1 MINQIIDDEMEKYA
15 KDYVYD
21 NNVYFLNM
29 MDRWIQRTDYR
40 FPLDIKVLEEN
51 SQMRQ
56 EDVDARFHPI
66 YEHIQTLPEKDRK
79 TARDKTDE
87 EFLKQSRKASQA
99 ESSSKIIYFL
109 KENPEGILKALNA
122 ALYDLMVQAGDE
134 EYEDFYPPEFEI
146 HYFEA
151 MASSTGM
158 SDLQP
163 SSTGKMKMFQG
174 WVAYFSKIS
183 IEFDA
188 KVYKCPAC
196 GQHKEGNGKVCP
208 ECAYQGKLEFIE
220 KESTGH
226 SVQSIGLM
234 ENYED
239 SRGNPAVLEVF
250 LYGKDINAFFPGD
263 RISVLGI
270 VETRGRK
277 IGNEYRIYFAVKS
290 IQVRKLQEY
299 HLSAEE
305 KQRVMAHRK
314 EIKDLVNGFAPEI
327 IGPYDLIK
335 KALLFQLAGSNN
347 VKRNNIHILL
357 IGDPG
362 LGKSE
367 LLRFSSKVSAKGFYI
382 SDASSAGLTASIMDI
397 NGNRAMM
404 PGVLVLGNNG
414 LAAIDEIEKMKKEDR
429 EGIHPALE
437 QGEFTK
443 SKAGLVQTF
452 QTHTSVLAAANPVGS
467 KWDPSRSLIEQIS
480 LEPSLLDRF
489 DAIFILESKI
499 MQDID
504 PISMMHKTDGDISF
518 LRTYI
523 EAAREFPTTMPD
535 ETFREISGL
544 YKSLR
549 EKSGDLSINIRTFES
564 MLRFTEASAKL
575 NFHSECLYSDFLEMR
590 EIMDSWLKQ
599 FNYSMDTI
607 RGTDRSIERWYKDA
621 YIVLKAH
628 KKMSILSLKKE
639 IAIDESNF
647 ARLLSLMRNSGEF
660 YFPSNSEVRVI

>member
-1 MINQIIDDEMEKYA
+1 MYKQIVDGEMEKYA
-15 KDYVYD
+15 KDYVWG
-21 NNVYFLNM
+21 NNTYFLNM

-51 SQMRQ
+51 ASMSQEEVNSRY
-56 EDVDARFHPI
+56 HPI
-66 YEHIQTLPEKDRK
+66 YERIMSLHEKERK
-79 TARDKTDE
+79 TFLDKTDE
-87 EFLKQSRKASQA
+87 AYLKESRKASQA
-99 ESSSKIIYFL
+99 ESSSKILQFL
-109 KENPEGILKALNA
+109 GEEPETILKALNT
-122 ALYDLMVQAGDE
+122 ALYDLMVQKGEE
-134 EYEDFYPPEFEI
+134 EYDDFYPPEFEI
-146 HYFEA
+146 LNFESMEA
-151 MASSTGM
+151 STGM

-163 SSTGKMKMFQG
+163 SSTGKLRMFQG

-183 IEFDA
+183 IEFDI

-196 GQHKEGNGKVCP
+196 GQHKEGNGNVCP
-208 ECAYQGKLEFIE
+208 ECAYRGKLEFLE

-277 IGNEYRIYFAVKS
+277 IGNEYRIYFAVSS

-299 HLSAEE
+299 RLSAEE
-305 KQRVMAHRK
+305 KNRVMASKK
-314 EIKDLVNGFAPEI
+314 EIRDLVNLFAPEI
-327 IGPYDLIK
+327 IGPYDIIK
-335 KALLFQLAGSNN
+335 KALLFQLVGSDN

-404 PGVLVLGNNG
+404 PGVLVLGNHG

-504 PISMMHKTDGDISF
+504 PISMMHKTEGDISF

-523 EAAREFPTTMPD
+523 EAAREFPTTMPE

-575 NFHSECLYSDFLEMR
+575 HFHTQCLYSDFLEMKG
-590 EIMDSWLKQ
+590 IMDAWLKQ
-599 FNYSMDTI
+599 FNYSMDNI

-628 KKMSILSLKKE
+628 KKMNILTLKKE
-639 IAIDESNF
+639 IAIDENNF